1 MGIGTF
7 VTGGLST
14 LTLGV
19 VGNQNPRVRAFV
31 VHTDGSVTEEPNM
44 RAARDSSFE
53 MQQGTFGA
61 VGLTMGAIAGGMALQ
76 SRLGQTGYRLAEAG
90 LSTSG
95 ITAARWGIGMLQGSV
110 GLLGALGVGGAL
122 LAMNGADST
131 ATNWLKERMTPQDVV
146 HVFYD
151 ENGTQIGE
159 KRMTRSE
166 ELQQMQSSDDT
177 YLDFSPE
184 STDQTH
190 DGAATG

>member
-7 VTGGLST
+7 VTGGLNT
-14 LTLGV
+14 VTLGV
-19 VGNQNPRVRAFV
+19 VGSQNPRVRAFV

-44 RAARDSSFE
+44 RAARDSASE

-61 VGLTMGAIAGGMALQ
+61 VGMAMGAIAGGMALQ
-76 SRLGQTGYRLAEAG
+76 SRLGQTGFRLAEAG

-110 GLLGALGVGGAL
+110 GLLSALGIGGAL
-122 LAMNGADST
+122 LAMNGGDT
-131 ATNWLKERMTPQDVV
+131 AGTNWLKERMTPQDVV

-151 ENGTQIGE
+151 ENGNQVGE

-166 ELQQMQSSDDT
+166 ELQQMQSHEDT
-177 YLDFSPE
+177 YVDFSG
-184 STDQTH
+184 SSSSQTQ